1 MSRTD
6 KHTNCSEHEVLLML
20 PLVLLRRRFEARPL
34 DVSLHTKEWLTT
46 ENIWLRRKIKKNFLY
61 NIIK

>member
-46 ENIWLRRKIKKNFLY
+46 ENI
-61 NIIK
+61 

>member
-20 PLVLLRRRFEARPL
+20 PLVLLRRRFEATGWPL
-34 DVSLHTKEWLTT
+34 DVSLV
-46 ENIWLRRKIKKNFLY
+46 
-61 NIIK
+61 